1 MTLPQRRGT
10 LPIIAPVAASSK
22 PPRSLKA
29 ERAVRIDRAWTVLE
43 RLDVAQTLADQS
55 GLKVGHSGRGRLV
68 GAARI
73 RLADAVDALVGLDP
87 YEQVVAPV
95 QTDEGRLATGDLY
108 DTPRRQE

>member
-1 MTLPQRRGT
+1 VP
-10 LPIIAPVAASSK
+10 
-22 PPRSLKA
+22 
-29 ERAVRIDRAWTVLE
+29 E
-43 RLDVAQTLADQS
+43 RLDVARVFPDEPRLEVRDDGGC
-55 GLKVGHSGRGRLV
+55 GLVRP
-68 GAARI
+68 ARV